1 MSSLFT
7 WVLSCSTA
15 PERKV
20 SQAAIINYT
29 IAHAKRCSYLVAL
42 ALEVISDLGK
52 TGALADTI
60 HTTEYNA
67 IHFAL
72 FSCFLDIVKKIE
84 VRLGGENA
92 TYGILQC
99 LGHNRRNP
107 ME

>member
-1 MSSLFT
+1 MGSELLNGTRTEGITSGNHQLQI
-7 WVLSCSTA
+7 V
-15 PERKV
+15 
-20 SQAAIINYT
+20 
-29 IAHAKRCSYLVAL
+29 HAKRCSYLVAL

-52 TGALADTI
+52 TGTLADTI